1 MTKVFDTSEKQNL
14 IFGTETFVC
23 NYRDHTFPVV
33 LDQVCTHCSRDFGL
47 NTSPDP
53 TGFRAVAGQYGLSA
67 PSKDFLLGSGLE
79 TG

>member
-1 MTKVFDTSEKQNL
+1 MVFSNSFAFYCMTKVFDTSEKQNL

-33 LDQVCTHCSRDFGL
+33 LDQVCTHCSRDFG
-47 NTSPDP
+47 P
-53 TGFRAVAGQYGLSA
+53 A